1 MSKYIIELV
10 GCDGTTEFTMDI
22 DECDLD
28 ILKEVAKKSQE
39 TSTYQCEPV
48 MYIYKQE
55 RVEVK

>member
-10 GCDGTTEFTMDI
+10 GCDDTTEFTMDI
-22 DECDLD
+22 DEYDLD

-39 TSTYQCEPV
+39 TSTYRCQPV
-48 MYIYKQE
+48 MFIYKEE